1 LEILLT
7 FTHYVVL
14 GLSLAAPIGPM
25 NLEVI
30 KRGITSGFLQAWYV
44 GLGGLSGDIIILIG
58 IFFGLHQVIEL
69 IYVQIV
75 MYVMGVFILG
85 YLEISSIKLA
95 FSKIP
100 HLYRQEEIN
109 KHGNNAYLTGFL
121 IAIANPLSLF
131 FWFGVFGT
139 SLKVLMEVNSTIISL
154 VCSFG
159 IIFGLFLWN
168 LNLCFTSHFSKKI
181 MSERFMRGITL
192 LAGIFLFGYAVNF
205 IYHLFRLL
213 A

>member
-69 IYVQIV
+69 TFVQIL
-75 MYVMGVFILG
+75 MYVIGIFMLG
-85 YLEISSIKLA
+85 YLGISSIKLA
-95 FSKIP
+95 FSKGA
-100 HLYRQEEIN
+100 HMYSQEELT
-109 KHGNNAYLTGFL
+109 KQGNNAYLTGFL
-121 IAIANPLSLF
+121 IAVANPLSLF

-139 SLKVLMEVNSTIISL
+139 SLKVLMEANSTTISL

-159 IIFGLFLWN
+159 IIIGLFLWN
-168 LNLCFTSHFSKKI
+168 LNLCFTSHFSKKV
-181 MSERFMRGITL
+181 MSERLMRGITL
-192 LAGIFLFGYAVNF
+192 LAGICLFGYAVNF
-205 IYHLFRLL
+205 VYHLFLLL

>member
-44 GLGGLSGDIIILIG
+44 GLGGLSGDIMILIG

-69 IYVQIV
+69 TYVQIV
-75 MYVMGVFILG
+75 MYVIGIFMLG
-85 YLEISSIKLA
+85 YLGISSMKIA
-95 FSKIP
+95 FSKVP
-100 HLYRQEEIN
+100 HLDRSEGLTSQG
-109 KHGNNAYLTGFL
+109 KNAYLTGFL
-121 IAIANPLSLF
+121 IAIANPLSLL

-159 IIFGLFLWN
+159 IIVGLFLWN

-205 IYHLFRLL
+205 VYHLFLLL